1 MSNPGNQT
9 ISIRLAANLRPNSV
23 HLNSPVNR
31 ITQTAD
37 GALVETVSRS
47 VFRARKVLISI
58 PTPLY
63 KHIRFSPPLPAEK
76 QELIG
81 STHLGAYSKCILV
94 YSRPWWREAGVNGGF
109 TDLTGPVAFSR
120 DVSSDEDGVFAI
132 GCLIFGDYAVKWSRL
147 PPSQRAKAVKD
158 QLADMISADHADLR
172 KKVYDTV
179 RTIEK
184 QWLPEPW
191 SEGAPCPVVGPG
203 GTWARLGNELRRP
216 FRNLHFIGTET
227 AFEWKGYMEGAV
239 LAGERGAN
247 EVIKLLRDGE
257 SHLPAKL

>member
-1 MSNPGNQT
+1 M
-9 ISIRLAANLRPNSV
+9 
-23 HLNSPVNR
+23 
-31 ITQTAD
+31 
-37 GALVETVSRS
+37 VETLSRS

-63 KHIRFSPPLPAEK
+63 KHIRFSPPLPLEK
-76 QELIG
+76 QEIIG

-94 YSRPWWREAGVNGGF
+94 YSTPWWREAGLNGGF
-109 TDLTGPVAFSR
+109 ADFSGPVAFSR

-147 PPSQRAKAVKD
+147 PPSQRVKVVKD
-158 QLADMISADHADLR
+158 QLASMVSAADKSDLR
-172 KKVYDTV
+172 RKVYDTV

-191 SEGAPCPVVGPG
+191 SEGAPCPMVAPG

-227 AFEWKGYMEGAV
+227 AYEWKGYMEGAV
-239 LAGERGAN
+239 LAGERGAK
-247 EVIKLLRDGE
+247 EVVQLLRDGVPQ
-257 SHLPAKL
+257 SSAKL